1 MVKPTIS
8 YAVAV
13 QKYKAELNEKIV
25 ELNKQIPIP
34 TYMIEGIVASVLSD
48 MRSAV
53 IAENSMEYE
62 VYVKQLEDVT
72 ESITTPVVDNTKILC
87 EISHKLDII
96 LKRLEESSG
105 KTDD

>member
-1 MVKPTIS
+1 MKRGSERGGSVDGSVEVNVGGEFVIGRIKGEFVMEKLIIPT
-8 YAVAV
+8 
-13 QKYKAELNEKIV
+13 NKIV
-25 ELNKQIPIP
+25 ANKG
-34 TYMIEGIVASVLSD
+34 TRL
-48 MRSAV
+48 
-53 IAENSMEYE
+53 
-62 VYVKQLEDVT
+62 KDVT